1 MSLHCKTPPLRVE
14 MVDRLSPI
22 DQNLRPPQK
31 VKQNRRKSHKT
42 PPLCVVG
49 EPLVT
54 MALHCKTPPLRVEM
68 VDRLSPIDRNLK
80 PPQRATKQP
89 KKP

>member
-1 MSLHCKTPPLRVE
+1 MALHCKTPPLRVE

-42 PPLCVVG
+42 PPLRVVG
-49 EPLVT
+49 EPLGT
-54 MALHCKTPPLRVEM
+54 MALHCKTLPLGFANPDIAWTPPVR
-68 VDRLSPIDRNLK
+68 
-80 PPQRATKQP
+80 
-89 KKP
+89 